1 MGLPN
6 AGKSTLLSTISAARP
21 KVADYPFTTLQ
32 PHLGITEL
40 DENRRLIVADIP
52 GLIEGAADGAGLGHR
67 FLKHI
72 ERTGALLH
80 LVDVMPIDG
89 SDPVSNYK
97 AIREELERYSKELAT
112 KEEIV
117 VLNKV
122 DLLPPDDREAALST
136 IATALKL
143 DPVITCSGVTREGIR
158 DVLEHCWSLTQNHN

>member
-1 MGLPN
+1 
-6 AGKSTLLSTISAARP
+6 
-21 KVADYPFTTLQ
+21 
-32 PHLGITEL
+32 
-40 DENRRLIVADIP
+40 DIP

-117 VLNKV
+117 VLNKI
-122 DLLPPDDREAALST
+122 DLLPSDDRDETISEITLALGLTDVVLSSS
-136 IATALKL
+136 A
-143 DPVITCSGVTREGIR
+143 TREGISN
-158 DVLEHCWSLTQNHN
+158 VLEHAWSLAKK